1 MKSKRLL
8 VVSNA
13 GPLIHLSKINQ
24 LNLLKDMYEEVVI
37 PHEVKVETVNHGRER
52 GFPDAIQIE
61 DAINEGWIRVEEIKI
76 SAEFTELAQITGLN
90 IAEVA
95 VIYYAYK
102 NNGTALLD
110 EDSART
116 FARTLGIPIRG
127 SLGLVLQ
134 GLRRNL
140 LSREEALKALEQLS
154 EIMYLSAD
162 LYRIMRDEIEKK

>member
-1 MKSKRLL
+1 MKRSL

-13 GPLIHLSKINQ
+13 GPLIHLSKIN
-24 LNLLKDMYEEVVI
+24 LLHLLKDMYEEVVI
-37 PHEVKVETVNHGRER
+37 PYEVKVETVDRGRER

-61 DAINEGWIRVEEIKI
+61 KAINEGWIIVVKEATP
-76 SAEFTELAQITGLN
+76 AEFTNMAQIAGLKG
-90 IAEVA
+90 AEAA

-102 NNGTALLD
+102 NNAIALLD

-127 SLGLVLQ
+127 SLGVILQ

-140 LSREEALKALEQLS
+140 LSHEEVLKALEKLS

-162 LYRIMRDEIEKK
+162 LYRIVRDEIEKK

>member
-162 LYRIMRDEIEKK
+162 LYRIMRDEIERK